1 MNVLYINYGA
11 IIKINM
17 RKMFKL
23 KKHSCALCKP
33 HKTGRQ
39 NRWKSKEFSKMKIF
53 EKEKMLIIKNKL
65 AEIDI

>member
-1 MNVLYINYGA
+1 
-11 IIKINM
+11 M

-33 HKTGRQ
+33 HKTGHQ
-39 NRWKSKEFSKMKIF
+39 NRWKSKDLEKIKIF
-53 EKEKMLIIKNKL
+53 EKEKTFIIKNNL